1 MLLISFQFCICHMQ
15 TASWLLMGFP
25 CMRALKA
32 TRPLLHMGASLN
44 FLRAAFVVWTQCRA
58 QLFHAEGQGQQANQQ
73 PANPTLNVLH
83 SGRPYLKSKS
93 LFAHLQGSP
102 PCAASQP
109 AGSTSQHY
117 GGELLGRLLRG
128 CRSVEDLRKQ
138 VHKNLCQALQ
148 HRRRQLRLFRR
159 PRSLHSLQLLR
170 PPKGVRCLRVQS
182 GALRKASNHSH
193 GHAHLLVARLQIGR
207 AALQP

>member
-44 FLRAAFVVWTQCRA
+44 FLRAAFVVWKQSRA

-117 GGELLGRLLRG
+117 GGELLGRLQG
-128 CRSVEDLRKQ
+128 CRSVEDCTSRCIRTCARHCSTADASS
-138 VHKNLCQALQ
+138 VCSADPAAYTAYNSSDH
-148 HRRRQLRLFRR
+148 
-159 PRSLHSLQLLR
+159 
-170 PPKGVRCLRVQS
+170 PKGSAASGCRAVPSGKRRITAMAMHICL
-182 GALRKASNHSH
+182 
-193 GHAHLLVARLQIGR
+193 
-207 AALQP
+207 